1 MEVSKVIPC
10 LKKKQPW
17 EKKRAKTNGS
27 TEPWLCE
34 CKLCGSTS
42 PPGRQPLSLT
52 VLRCPQLPRSLL
64 LHPQSRSPLG
74 AAFGGGFFGGAAAF
88 FAGIGAWAA
97 RAACGRPSSPSVPPG
112 GTFSHRPAMLPSSSS
127 SSSLPRD
134 EGAGAGA
141 RGLRCC
147 GDGCRGTDAAGVGP
161 ARRAAST
168 SSAMDA
174 SDSRCVSDRLSSM
187 AVRARSSAP
196 AAHALTAAAAS
207 DWRWLGECAGAAA
220 GLWCALGG
228 IRAAAAAPE
237 HAEEAPAESGDAPGA
252 TLSQRPAMPPASSK
266 SSMCV
271 LHLGLRGHAHTG
283 ERAMR
288 ASRRRARGG

>member
-1 MEVSKVIPC
+1 M
-10 LKKKQPW
+10 
-17 EKKRAKTNGS
+17 
-27 TEPWLCE
+27 
-34 CKLCGSTS
+34 
-42 PPGRQPLSLT
+42 
-52 VLRCPQLPRSLL
+52 
-64 LHPQSRSPLG
+64 
-74 AAFGGGFFGGAAAF
+74 GGAADF
-88 FAGIGAWAA
+88 FAGIDASAA

-112 GTFSHRPAMLPSSSS
+112 GTCSHRPAMLPSSSS

-147 GDGCRGTDAAGVGP
+147 GAGCRGADAAAGVG
-161 ARRAAST
+161 AVRRAAST

-174 SDSRCVSDRLSSM
+174 SVSRCGSDRLSSM

-196 AAHALTAAAAS
+196 AAHALTTAAAS
-207 DWRWLGECAGAAA
+207 AWRSLGECAGAAA
-220 GLWCALGG
+220 GLWRALLGG

-271 LHLGLRGHAHTG
+271 LYLGLRGHAH
-283 ERAMR
+283 RPAH
-288 ASRRRARGG
+288 ALLCAPRGLREGVLKRSITQETRPTVIREPPHALQREKRQRTSAQVCALQLSQHTHAVFHL